1 MQLGFFSVKQY
12 VRLTA
17 PEWKMNRDLTGIVII
32 KVIPLS
38 IKWILAE
45 TE

>member
-17 PEWKMNRDLTGIVII
+17 PEWKMNRALTGIVII
-32 KVIPLS
+32 EVIPLP
-38 IKWILAE
+38 IKWVLAE
-45 TE
+45 AE